1 MVLKML
7 EEGKI
12 NAEQAAALLRALSEA
27 DADAAG
33 TGGHARVAG
42 EGGRSDDAGEG
53 GRSEDAGEGGRAIDA
68 DLFRV
73 AQRVARRSAE
83 RFARH
88 GEMLAEVGERL
99 AEKGERLAERGERWA
114 ERLAERLEA
123 GLEGLPRIVSLFDGG
138 VFGIFGPEA
147 EDVVERR
154 FPATPGATL
163 NLVVETANGRI
174 EIAGTERDDV
184 LVRLVK
190 RARGSDQD
198 RAAER
203 AKSMGRIEVDGAT
216 LRVSLGEDVGNGGG
230 CRMHVRIEVP
240 RGTTVAG
247 RARTSNGRVDLRD
260 LFGAE
265 FSAETM
271 NGHVEARR
279 LVGGRWTVRTHNGH
293 LEFEDVDASVE
304 GRTYNGA
311 LEWRAGRL
319 TADREVRLTTY
330 NGAVRA
336 SLPDCGF
343 DVMAETR
350 AGRVDV
356 PSREFETAREFGRR
370 RVRGRRAGQPALR
383 FEAATHNGSITIDVA
398 GEGKEAAAN
407 ASAQ

>member
-1 MVLKML
+1 MSEERRLVLKML

-33 TGGHARVAG
+33 TAGDARAAG
-42 EGGRSDDAGEG
+42 EGGRRDDAGEG
-53 GRSEDAGEGGRAIDA
+53 GRAVDADA
-68 DLFRV
+68 DLFRY
-73 AQRVARRSAE
+73 AERVARRSAE

-88 GEMLAEVGERL
+88 GEMLAEVGGRL
-99 AEKGERLAERGERWA
+99 AEKGERLAERSERWA
-114 ERLAERLEA
+114 ERLAERIEA
-123 GLEGLPRIVSLFDGG
+123 GLEGLPRLVNLFDGG
-138 VFGIFGPEA
+138 AFGIFGPEA

-154 FPATPGATL
+154 FPVTPGATL
-163 NLVVETANGRI
+163 NLDVVTANGRI
-174 EIAGTERDDV
+174 EIAGTEREDV

-190 RARGSDQD
+190 RARGADPD

-203 AKSMGRIEVDGAT
+203 AKSIGRIEADGTT
-216 LRVSLGEDVGNGGG
+216 LRVSPGGG
-230 CRMHVRIEVP
+230 VYLGGGYRMDVRIEVP

-247 RARTSNGRVDLRD
+247 RARTSNGEVDLRG
-260 LFGAE
+260 LAGAE

-271 NGHVEARR
+271 NGHVEAGR

-293 LEFEDVDASVE
+293 LWFEDVDASVE

-343 DVMAETR
+343 DVLAETR

-356 PSREFETAREFGRR
+356 SSGEFETVRESGRR
-370 RVRGRRAGQPALR
+370 RVRGRREGRPALR
-383 FEAATHNGSITIDVA
+383 FEAATYNGSITIDVA
-398 GEGKEAAAN
+398 RERKEAGAN